1 VILNVSKSVLK
12 GQVDI
17 PASKSHT
24 IRAVAIASMA
34 SGKSVIHN
42 PLISSDALSAVS
54 CYRALGAQI
63 DTSDDNKWVI
73 KGVNGKVK
81 MPGETIDVGN
91 SGTTLRLAVGSASL
105 FDGKGAI
112 QFTGDDQIQNRP
124 LGELIKALNDLGA
137 KAVSVRGNDKAP
149 VEITG
154 RLKGGKTQ
162 IKCVTSQFLSSL
174 LLACPLA
181 DVDSEIDITLLNE
194 PDYVRITMDWLN
206 WQGIKYEAADDL
218 KHFKIPGR
226 QGYKAFEKR
235 IPADFSSAT
244 FFLCAAAM
252 LEGSDVL
259 VTGLDF
265 TDSQPDKAVFDYLKR
280 MGADIALEPDGVR
293 VRGSKLKGAVID
305 MNRTPDALP
314 AMAVV
319 AAVAKGRTELV
330 NVPQARVKETDRI
343 ACMAKEL
350 KKSRVKVEELEDG
363 LIIDGLGMAGGDFE
377 GYHDHRIVMAM
388 AMAAMACKEK
398 STIST
403 AEAMNVT
410 FPGFVKLMKSL
421 GADISL

>member
-1 VILNVSKSVLK
+1 MILNVSKSVLK

-24 IRAVAIASMA
+24 IRAVAIAAMA
-34 SGKSVIHN
+34 SGKSVIYN

-54 CYRALGAQI
+54 CYRALGAEI
-63 DTSDDNKWVI
+63 DISDDNKWVV
-73 KGVNGKVK
+73 KGVGGKVK
-81 MPGETIDVGN
+81 LPSETIDVGN

-112 QFTGDDQIQNRP
+112 RFTGDDQIQNRP
-124 LGELIKALNDLGA
+124 LGELIKAMNNLGA
-137 KAVSVRGNDKAP
+137 KACSIKGNEKAP
-149 VEITG
+149 VDIMG
-154 RLKGGKTQ
+154 RLKGGKIQ

-181 DVDSEIDITLLNE
+181 DGDSEIEVTLLNE
-194 PDYVRITMDWLN
+194 PDYVRITMDWLD
-206 WQGIKYEAADDL
+206 WQGIKYQAASDL
-218 KHFKIPGR
+218 KYFKIPGG

-259 VTGLDF
+259 VRGLDF

-280 MGADIALEPDGVR
+280 MGADISIEPDGVR
-293 VRGSKLKGAVID
+293 VRGSKLKGAIID

-363 LIIDGLGMAGGDFE
+363 LIIDGLDMAGGDFD

-398 STIST
+398 STIAT

-410 FPGFVKLMKSL
+410 FPGFVELMKSL
-421 GADISL
+421 GANISL

>member
-1 VILNVSKSVLK
+1 MILNVSKSVLK

-54 CYRALGAQI
+54 CYRALGAEI
-63 DTSDDNKWVI
+63 DTSDDDKWVI

-149 VEITG
+149 VDIIG

-181 DVDSEIDITLLNE
+181 DGDSEIDITLLNE

-218 KHFKIPGR
+218 KHFKIPGG
-226 QGYKAFEKR
+226 QEYKAFEKR

-280 MGADIALEPDGVR
+280 MGADISIEPAGAR

-319 AAVAKGRTELV
+319 AGAAKGRTELV

-350 KKSRVKVEELEDG
+350 KKSRVNVEELEDG
-363 LIIDGLGMAGGDFE
+363 LIIDGLGMAGGDFD

-388 AMAAMACKEK
+388 ALAAMACKEK